1 MKRIIIPLLFTIVS
15 YSQNDVQNVRVIKD
29 DSQVTELVNILGKNE
44 IKLDVIDLLFQP
56 ALSLSY
62 ERISDSYS
70 SFGGDIFI
78 NFNNNNSS
86 VSWSD
91 RFSISPFY
99 RFYFLNKKDFG
110 GAGFFVELFS
120 KFSFGQ
126 ETVEYAYGIYNSEP
140 PQPYYEFVDENY
152 FDIGLGVGIGRKWIN
167 KKGITFEIMFGIGRY
182 LLDEVGG
189 VDDEAIPFGV
199 DDVFRNH
206 RPEVTVKGGISIGKR
221 F

>member
-29 DSQVTELVNILGKNE
+29 DSQVTELVNSLGKNE

-78 NFNNNNSS
+78 NFNNANSS

-91 RFSISPFY
+91 RFTISPFY

-120 KFSFGQ
+120 KFSFADH
-126 ETVEYAYGIYNSEP
+126 TVEYVYGIYDELTE
-140 PQPYYEFVDENY
+140 PYYEFVDESY
-152 FDIGLGVGIGRKWIN
+152 FDIGLGVGLGRKWIN

-182 LLDEVGG
+182 LLEDAGRPEDMPYGADEVFY
-189 VDDEAIPFGV
+189 D
-199 DDVFRNH
+199 N
-206 RPEVTVKGGISIGKR
+206 RPEVTFKGGISIGKR

>member
-29 DSQVTELVNILGKNE
+29 DSQVTQLVNTLGKNE

-70 SFGGDIFI
+70 SFGGDVFI
-78 NFNNNNSS
+78 NFNNNSS
-86 VSWSD
+86 ASWSD
-91 RFSISPFY
+91 RFTISPFY

-120 KFSFGQ
+120 KFSFADH
-126 ETVEYAYGIYNSEP
+126 TVEYAYGLYNESVS
-140 PQPYYEFVDENY
+140 PYYEFVDESY
-152 FDIGLGVGIGRKWIN
+152 FDIGLGVGLGRKWIN
-167 KKGITFEIMFGIGRY
+167 KKGITFEIMLGIGRY
-182 LLDEVGG
+182 LLGEDGRTEDMPLGADEV
-189 VDDEAIPFGV
+189 FY
-199 DDVFRNH
+199 NN
-206 RPEVTVKGGISIGKR
+206 RPEVTFKGGLSIGKR